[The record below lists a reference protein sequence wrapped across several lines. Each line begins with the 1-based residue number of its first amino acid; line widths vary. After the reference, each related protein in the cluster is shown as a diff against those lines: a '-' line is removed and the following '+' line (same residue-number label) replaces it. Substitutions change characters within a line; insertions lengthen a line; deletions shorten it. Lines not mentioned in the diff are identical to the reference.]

1 MIKHINSEEFDLEV
15 MKKDNK
21 LVIVDFFATWCGPCQ
36 RISPILE
43 SIAKKREDIDILK
56 IDIDKNVELSVKYGI
71 EFVPTLLAFKNGSMI
86 SQIEAVPDE
95 KLLLEQI
102 DKL

>member
-1 MIKHINSEEFDLEV
+1 MIKHINSEEFDTEV
-15 MKKDNK
+15 IKNDNK
-21 LVIVDFFATWCGPCQ
+21 LIIVDFFATWCGPCQ

-43 SIAKKREDIDILK
+43 DIAKKREDIDILK

-71 EFVPTLLAFKNGSMI
+71 EFVPTLLAFKNGKMI
-86 SQIEAVPDE
+86 SQIQAVPDE